1 MKYKVERPVAAQRP
15 NTKADIVFCIDATS
29 SMQPCFEAL
38 IANLDT
44 FIASLQSEANVDVRL
59 RLIGFRDLHDPTC
72 KHDWTIF
79 DFTGDVSEFRRQLG
93 SLEAKCGQEYRG
105 AESSMDALFFGVHSD
120 WRESKTH
127 RTIVMITDDNTYS
140 ALHHSLY
147 DRPDNGVERVI
158 QDIQEM
164 RHSMVF
170 LVCPK
175 FPIYQKIA
183 DAMATP
189 DQKIGALWVS
199 DRDGDTYKE
208 LANLNWASLLRMLGQ
223 TISKTSIIV
232 GTNG

>member
-1 MKYKVERPVAAQRP
+1 MKYRVERPSAAKRP

-29 SMQPCFEAL
+29 SMQPCFNAL

-44 FIASLQSEANVDVRL
+44 FIGSLQSEANVHVRL

-72 KHDWTIF
+72 RYDWTIF
-79 DFTGDVSEFRRQLG
+79 DFTEDATVFRGQLS
-93 SLEAKCGQEYRG
+93 SLDAKCGQKYRG
-105 AESSMDALFFGVHSD
+105 AESSMDALFFAVHSD
-120 WRESKTH
+120 WRASMTH
-127 RTIVMITDDNTYS
+127 RTIVMITDDNTHPK
-140 ALHHSLY
+140 LHPSLY

-175 FPIYQKIA
+175 FPIYQQIA

-189 DQKIGALWVS
+189 DQKIAAFWIS
-199 DRDGDTYKE
+199 DRRGETYKE
-208 LANLNWASLLRMLGQ
+208 LANLNWSSLLKMLGQ

-232 GTNG
+232 STGD